1 MSMSIDE
8 LKQALNSDHGIE
20 VTSDDVPDVNSKPT
34 NSEACTDGSVDD
46 LFPAMT
52 NERLG
57 VSVTAEPGVET
68 RQSKINKIELFES
81 THPARGSEA
90 IKYPAGCGYQ
100 RGDSLAGLTDEQ
112 LDKVIAV
119 QRCVNSSRQM
129 SVIGASLIVQ
139 LSKLVESYISSL
151 DGYSNNLAN
160 NLTELQEVLQEILL
174 DNSDSIP
181 EINSPYVK
189 LAMILGISGISTYAA
204 NKNKETV
211 RMKNSKEATR
221 VKVDSGHGG
230 VDTGEQTPTINAAS
244 IGADA
249 GHQIEKPYCGGS
261 LKGEPLLNPQRS
273 GTSRAESGYGS
284 ILVDNCKPKKRP
296 YTRKVPTKKQ
306 AEKMKALGISF
317 EQLKQQEGLQ

>member
-20 VTSDDVPDVNSKPT
+20 VTS
-34 NSEACTDGSVDD
+34 EACDPDNSSAEPESD

-57 VSVTAEPGVET
+57 VNITAETGVES
-68 RQSKINKIELFES
+68 RQSKISKIELFES
-81 THPARGSEA
+81 THPGRGPEA

-139 LSKLVESYISSL
+139 LSKLVEGYISSL
-151 DGYSNNLAN
+151 DGYSSNLAN

-211 RMKNSKEATR
+211 RMKDSKEATR

-230 VDTGEQTPTINAAS
+230 VATRVKVDSGHVDTGEQTLTTGAS

-249 GHQIEKPYCGGS
+249 GHQIEKPYC
-261 LKGEPLLNPQRS
+261 
-273 GTSRAESGYGS
+273 GS

>member
-20 VTSDDVPDVNSKPT
+20 VTSDEPAFSSETEHISSKAA
-34 NSEACTDGSVDD
+34 SDAEDS

-52 NERLG
+52 NERMG
-57 VSVTAEPGVET
+57 VAVGDTPVES
-68 RQSKINKIELFES
+68 RQSKISKIELFES
-81 THPARGSEA
+81 THPGRGPEA

-129 SVIGASLIVQ
+129 SVIGATLIVQ
-139 LSKLVESYISSL
+139 LSKLVEGYISSL
-151 DGYSNNLAN
+151 DGYSSNLAN

-211 RMKNSKEATR
+211 RMKDSKEATR
-221 VKVDSGHGG
+221 VTGFSKNPSKNGVIEVDSGHGG

-249 GHQIEKPYCGGS
+249 GHQIEKPYC
-261 LKGEPLLNPQRS
+261 
-273 GTSRAESGYGS
+273 GS